1 MYIYIFIYIH
11 TYIYIYK
18 HMYIHICIFICKY
31 IYEPTYL
38 LQAIPAFVT
47 IALMPLT
54 YSIAY
59 GIIGGLF
66 SYVVING
73 TDYLIW

>member
-1 MYIYIFIYIH
+1 MSVYMYMCIYTCVCLH
-11 TYIYIYK
+11 
-18 HMYIHICIFICKY
+18 
-31 IYEPTYL
+31 TYL
-38 LQAIPAFVT
+38 LSGIAQAIPAFVT

-59 GIIGGLF
+59 GIVGGLF

-73 TDYLIW
+73 FDYLIW

>member
-1 MYIYIFIYIH
+1 MYTYTCACVYILAYS
-11 TYIYIYK
+11 
-18 HMYIHICIFICKY
+18 
-31 IYEPTYL
+31 
-38 LQAIPAFVT
+38 QAIPAFVT

-59 GIIGGLF
+59 GIVGGLF

-73 TDYLIW
+73 FDYLIW